1 MLLICTFCFGPL
13 AVSFIFFTE
22 NLSKF
27 LKFLYVKILAQ
38 TIKHF
43 SQKRDPNTEKYD
55 PNTGFHGT
63 HVDQS
68 ESGIVNEQS
77 LTESINRTIRTIK
90 SLYQNN

>member
-1 MLLICTFCFGPL
+1 M
-13 AVSFIFFTE
+13 
-22 NLSKF
+22 SK
-27 LKFLYVKILAQ
+27 LLAQ

-43 SQKRDPNTEKYD
+43 SQKRDPNTEYD

-77 LTESINRTIRTIK
+77 LTESIIGQLEQLSHCIRTIEELYQTIT
-90 SLYQNN
+90 SLY